1 MVSPET
7 LHTNNKNW
15 LSRVVYIFEQIHI
28 YVTIIKKKRISTWG
42 GVGGPGGR
50 VRGRYWREDRKG
62 GK

>member
-1 MVSPET
+1 MFIFVYMYT
-7 LHTNNKNW
+7 C
-15 LSRVVYIFEQIHI
+15 VYIHTHI

>member
-1 MVSPET
+1 MINPEYKSNPEWT
-7 LHTNNKNW
+7 QQVAFAYSFT
-15 LSRVVYIFEQIHI
+15 YI